1 MRVRVRFTK
10 LGKLCWT
17 SHRDVA
23 RMWERA
29 VRRAGLGLVYT
40 EGFSPRPKISF
51 GLALPTGHQSVAEY
65 LDIELAQPVGAHL
78 GREAAPEVQLAWP
91 AAPEAQPIAGPE
103 DLVDLLG
110 PALPDGMDVLA
121 AGSVEAGTR
130 SLQEEVTSCSWQIE
144 LVGLDRM
151 PATDLVE
158 TAMAAKHLSVVRE
171 RKGRPTT
178 DDIRPALRSLTV
190 FNEDSSMSGPKIN
203 AVLYAEL
210 LTQPRGVRPSELI
223 RAIAPELELG
233 RVWRT
238 HQWIERDG
246 ARREPLPLGPPDA
259 PHAYERAS

>member
-1 MRVRVRFTK
+1 
-10 LGKLCWT
+10 
-17 SHRDVA
+17 
-23 RMWERA
+23 
-29 VRRAGLGLVYT
+29 
-40 EGFSPRPKISF
+40 
-51 GLALPTGHQSVAEY
+51 
-65 LDIELAQPVGAHL
+65 
-78 GREAAPEVQLAWP
+78 
-91 AAPEAQPIAGPE
+91 
-103 DLVDLLG
+103 
-110 PALPDGMDVLA
+110 
-121 AGSVEAGTR
+121 
-130 SLQEEVTSCSWQIE
+130 
-144 LVGLDRM
+144 
-151 PATDLVE
+151 
-158 TAMAAKHLSVVRE
+158 MAAKHLSVVRE